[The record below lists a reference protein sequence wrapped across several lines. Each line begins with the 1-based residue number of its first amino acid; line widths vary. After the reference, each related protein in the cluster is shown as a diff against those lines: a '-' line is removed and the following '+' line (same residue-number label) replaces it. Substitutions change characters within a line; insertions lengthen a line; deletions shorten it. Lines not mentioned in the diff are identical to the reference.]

1 MNDFKFFDFI
11 NNLEVDDSENTIEDI
26 EYLVKKIS
34 VIERK
39 CKVHQD
45 FVFRTFIT
53 KDNSENDEYNNN
65 TCRDISLYNEI
76 KAKENFKSSSKNI
89 PNNNQDSSKKGEEE
103 DIQIDKQDDTEPVL
117 KKLLDK
123 VYRKIAVKFHPDKN
137 RSASTSIFESAN
149 KAHKSKNLS
158 QLIYIMKMG
167 KIELQFNTSEMEF
180 INNEKNKLEK
190 KFTELKSSIFYKW
203 DSLEQSVKDRYVD
216 YLKKINGITS

>member
-11 NNLEVDDSENTIEDI
+11 NNLEVDNSENTIEDI

-34 VIERK
+34 GIEKK

-45 FVFRTFIT
+45 FVFRTFLS
-53 KDNSENDEYNNN
+53 KDNIENDEYNKNN
-65 TCRDISLYNEI
+65 FRDIVIYNEI

-89 PNNNQDSSKKGEEE
+89 PNNNQDSNKKGEE
-103 DIQIDKQDDTEPVL
+103 DIEIDKEDDTEPEL

-123 VYRKIAVKFHPDKN
+123 VYRKIAVKYHPDKN
-137 RSASTSIFESAN
+137 RNAPISIFESAN

-167 KIELQFNTSEMEF
+167 NIDLKFNTSEMEF

-216 YLKKINGITS
+216 YLKKINGVSS